1 VSKKLRLAAGVLILA
16 AVAWKTDWPQVADAF
31 AHARWHLW
39 LLAVAVYGL
48 TQIVSSLRW
57 QLLSQPLGFR
67 RPLRQ
72 HTAFFFIGMFFN
84 LVLPTSVGGDVM
96 RAWYLDGGSG
106 RRMAAFLSVFID
118 RFSGLVVLVAIT
130 CLATLFCPVP
140 LPPWLAGGVA
150 LLAAGAVFGTAF
162 LLAVGFAYRRA
173 EVSTHPAD
181 EVQGFVAKTID
192 RVRRFALS
200 LVGAVTIYSRYPKL
214 FAATT
219 LLSLVVQAANVVVV
233 WLVGEALGL
242 AVPAAYYFVLVPL
255 VTLSTLLPVSIGGHG
270 VREAATIVLL
280 APLGVGSGSAVSLS
294 FLSFITYAT
303 ISLAG
308 VGFYLFGNYPRYEAS
323 DHGTLGRGPDQGR
336 EGQSAAAA

>member
-1 VSKKLRLAAGVLILA
+1 MLILA
-16 AVAWKTDWPQVADAF
+16 AVAWKTDWSQVAEAF
-31 AHARWHLW
+31 ANARWHLW
-39 LLAVAVYGL
+39 LCAVVVYGL

-57 QLLSQPLGFR
+57 QLLSRPLGFH

-84 LVLPTSVGGDVM
+84 LLLPTSVGGDVV

-130 CLATLFCPVP
+130 CLAALLCPVT

-162 LLAVGFAYRRA
+162 LLAVGFWYRRA
-173 EVSTHPAD
+173 EVSTLPAASTR
-181 EVQGFVAKTID
+181 GTIAKLID
-192 RVRRFALS
+192 KVRRFALS
-200 LVGAVTIYSRYPKL
+200 LVGAVTLYSRYPRL
-214 FAATT
+214 FAAAT

-242 AVPAAYYFVLVPL
+242 AVPPAYYFVLVPL
-255 VTLSTLLPVSIGGHG
+255 VTLATLLPVSIGGHG
-270 VREAATIVLL
+270 VREAAMIVLL
-280 APLGVGSGSAVSLS
+280 GPLGVGSGSAVSLS
-294 FLSFITYAT
+294 FLSFLTYAT
-303 ISLAG
+303 ISLVG
-308 VGFYLFGNYPRYEAS
+308 VGFYLFGNYPRFEVSS
-323 DHGTLGRGPDQGR
+323 DHGTVRGGPDQGR
-336 EGQSAAAA
+336 EGQPAAAA